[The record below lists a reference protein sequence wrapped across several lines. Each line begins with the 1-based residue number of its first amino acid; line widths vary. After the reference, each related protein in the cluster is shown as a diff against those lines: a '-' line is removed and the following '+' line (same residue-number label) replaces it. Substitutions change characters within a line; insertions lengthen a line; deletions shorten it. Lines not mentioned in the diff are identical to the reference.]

1 MERARGKTELTNFG
15 DNTADNQ
22 LLLAGGLD
30 GRAEL
35 GVVPGVDLSLA
46 MDNGHIGVQVDDLL
60 NHQSVGAS
68 VGGSGHDDGQVEQ
81 VAQGGVG
88 EHVVAEVVGVVVA
101 DQLGETD
108 LVVDDE
114 DGLPELAT
122 D

>member
-1 MERARGKTELTNFG
+1 
-15 DNTADNQ
+15 
-22 LLLAGGLD
+22 
-30 GRAEL
+30 
-35 GVVPGVDLSLA
+35 
-46 MDNGHIGVQVDDLL
+46 
-60 NHQSVGAS
+60 
-68 VGGSGHDDGQVEQ
+68 
-81 VAQGGVG
+81 VG